1 MATTDTQ
8 QAAQFSA
15 EAAVSAAEAKQYLI
29 EAQQGYQDTSA
40 AAQEAKDAAAA
51 AATSEQNAT
60 YSEANAAQS
69 AAAAVDA
76 KADAEAAASS
86 ASDYAKNKFTF
97 YKTAS
102 DPDGTIAGLAAT
114 TDGQSFWVAQGPDAL
129 SAAWQYQNKA
139 GVAVLQAKQPGTAAI
154 TGTIREFPTLAAAQA
169 DADAGN
175 IPVGSTAY
183 YRSPDDSALA
193 VEVINN
199 AGTLQPTG
207 RKMPSQSSVDNVRS
221 AIGTAAG
228 EVLARES
235 IFADIE
241 KTGNWTRTDTS
252 QWAVGVVSDG
262 LVLNFIDLWLDNI
275 SGINRV
281 NVKVYARSADG
292 ANVFPGAPTDTLLSS
307 TDITAADL
315 GITNALASGYQLA
328 RMMVPPVSIPLGVIA
343 LFVVTGLNSSGG
355 RAYIGCGRA
364 DITPSEAAGL
374 INSQGGFWNS
384 VSDAGWKVTTNTT
397 DSLYRLAYRVGFFS
411 SAAEKEQAFIASKTQ
426 IASAPG
432 NRPDLYR
439 VGSTLNTQWYAW
451 ALGFNGVS
459 SAFDV
464 ISLYHQ
470 NLSAVSRVDY
480 RVVIRAIGN
489 ASAKI
494 PLGKMDTD
502 REVYSGSINPPAG
515 DITSF
520 TEVDYPVPGLII
532 PPGYFAAI
540 EIHAF
545 DASGAIANIGCQAH
559 DYAGGAVPTDIGLGY
574 FVNRIANAWNV
585 IADTK
590 GLAYK
595 LSKAVWETAESR
607 LAHLSDS
614 IQSTSAD
621 MATVSTTVSAMNT
634 YETEKLFE
642 KSSDSLRWSY
652 STMAESMRF
661 WRWAVPI
668 SEEASKLQSVAMWL
682 DGVSLNTIIQCDV
695 YLRLKTD
702 ETSTSG
708 PGVLPGD
715 IIAFTGN
722 VTPLPTDT
730 SMTKITLPIDSLVV
744 PDGYF
749 PIVAVTAYYSAG
761 VSGNLGSGSKSYSAG
776 DNPAMYQKGWYS
788 RFDRAGWA
796 SIDNGAYAAIAV
808 SAVLVTTQDL
818 QEKIASLESGSDEAA
833 DYSGDSIDRYAPHVA
848 ATGLTAAITGNAI
861 IRGSAKPISGT
872 LTFDSTT
879 VGSKTV
885 ASSLVPTS
893 GSVQWP
899 SNPNAWL
906 GEKRISNVTVTNTA
920 TGTALTPVTH
930 YNVDSYGGK
939 LRGLTATTYAVSVA
953 FTYTRERYDLIQI
966 DPTSLVMSVKKG
978 TERAFDVQEYRPAPD
993 AGKVALY
1000 YVLVAGNTLEFDPVH
1015 RYVDLGGEMLDGK
1028 DYGLLRQHNRRNLQ
1042 KTLARLNRGQAIT
1055 LVGHGDSITAVSNI
1069 NSPATTPNG
1078 TTRDLQRFL
1087 QGGYGSDTLT
1097 NLYPAQDW
1105 GDGGGAIHVSIGWNR
1120 VLKKY
1125 FEDVFGS
1132 VVTYYNFGMSGTT
1145 SASGA
1150 GSDRLGAI
1158 TALSP
1163 HLTVVGFG
1171 MNDNAGS
1178 TLYGNLM
1185 TIINTL
1191 KAAGSEVVLMPVPR
1205 TSNTEDGR
1213 YTQDQTR
1220 YMNRQVYRAAIDGGA
1235 AYAPADWLTDDN
1247 SKGGMGIATTSLT
1260 GSDLRNHPGG
1270 YEMSIYGKALV
1281 NVFC

>member
-1 MATTDTQ
+1 MAEVPLPTPTDNAVPSTDIRD
-8 QAAQFSA
+8 AVYAGAMLDKVVTSTDPKYIDRLGGEHYTVDGIKA
-15 EAAVSAAEAKQYLI
+15 EGDKVVEETRQNLIPLSRQYM
-29 EAQQGYQDTSA
+29 
-40 AAQEAKDAAAA
+40 
-51 AATSEQNAT
+51 
-60 YSEANAAQS
+60 
-69 AAAAVDA
+69 
-76 KADAEAAASS
+76 
-86 ASDYAKNKFTF
+86 
-97 YKTAS
+97 
-102 DPDGTIAGLAAT
+102 
-114 TDGQSFWVAQGPDAL
+114 
-129 SAAWQYQNKA
+129 
-139 GVAVLQAKQPGTAAI
+139 
-154 TGTIREFPTLAAAQA
+154 TLAAAQA
-169 DADAGN
+169 DIAN
-175 IPVGSTAY
+175 IPSGSATY
-183 YRSPDDSALA
+183 VRSTDGSSLA
-193 VEVINN
+193 EEYINN

-221 AIGTAAG
+221 AIGAATG
-228 EVLARES
+228 EMLSRES

-262 LVLNFIDLWLDNI
+262 RVLNFIDLWLSNI

-292 ANVFPGAPTDTLLSS
+292 ATVFPGASTDTLLSS

-328 RMMVPPVSIPLGVIA
+328 RMMVPPVSIPAGLIA
-343 LFVVTGLNSSGG
+343 LFVVTGLDSSGNQ
-355 RAYIGCGRA
+355 AFIGCGRA
-364 DITPSEAAGL
+364 DVDSGAAPAL
-374 INSQGGFWNS
+374 INSQGGFWN
-384 VSDAGWKVTTNTT
+384 DITGAGWRTVTNTT

-411 SAAEKEQAFIASKTQ
+411 SAAEDVRAFVKSVSPVKSVA
-426 IASAPG
+426 G
-432 NRPDLYR
+432 NSNDYAI
-439 VGSTLNTQWYAW
+439 GSTTSTQWYAW

-459 SAFDV
+459 GAFDV

-470 NLSAVSRVDY
+470 NLSAVARIDY
-480 RVVIRAIGN
+480 RVVLRATDS
-489 ASAKI
+489 ASAGT
-494 PLGKMDTD
+494 PLGALATD
-502 REVYSGSINPPAG
+502 REVYSGSITPPAG
-515 DITSF
+515 DVTSF
-520 TEVDYPVPGLII
+520 TEVDYPVPGLVV
-532 PPGYFAAI
+532 PSGFFVGI

-545 DASGAIANIGCQAH
+545 DASGAVANIGCQAH
-559 DYAGGAVPTDIGLGY
+559 DYTGETPPTDIGLGY
-574 FVNRIANAWNV
+574 YVNRAGNV
-585 IADTK
+585 WRIITSAK

-595 LSKAVWETAESR
+595 LSKATWETTDSR
-607 LAHLSDS
+607 LARVSDS
-614 IQSTSAD
+614 VID
-621 MATVSTTVSAMNT
+621 MSSELTTVSATVSSMNT
-634 YETEKLFE
+634 YETDTLFE
-642 KSSDSLRWSY
+642 RASDNLQWSY
-652 STMAESMRF
+652 SSMAESARF
-661 WRWAVPI
+661 WRWAAPVFADF
-668 SEEASKLQSVAMWL
+668 STLKSVAMWL
-682 DGVSLNTIIQCDV
+682 DGVSLNTILQCDV
-695 YLRLKTD
+695 YLRLTTD
-702 ETSTSG
+702 QTSTSG
-708 PGVLPGD
+708 PGVLSGD
-715 IIAFTGN
+715 RIAFTGN

-730 SMTKITLPIDSLVV
+730 SMTKITLPVDRLAV
-744 PDGYF
+744 PAGYF
-749 PIVAVTAYYSAG
+749 PIVVVTAYYSAG

-776 DNPAMYQKGWYS
+776 DNPAMYQKGWYQ
-788 RFDRAGWA
+788 RFDRTGWQTIA
-796 SIDNGAYAAIAV
+796 NGTYAAVAV
-808 SAVLVTTQDL
+808 SAVLVTAQDL
-818 QEKIASLESGSDEAA
+818 QEKIASLESGSDVTA
-833 DYSGDSIDRYAPHVA
+833 DYSGDSIDRYAPQVA

-861 IRGSAKPISGT
+861 IRGTAKPISGT
-872 LTFDSTT
+872 LTFDATT
-879 VGSKTV
+879 VGSTTV
-885 ASSLVPTS
+885 ASSLVQAS
-893 GSVQWP
+893 AAAQWP

-920 TGTALTPVTH
+920 TGAALTPGTH

-966 DPTSLVMSVKKG
+966 DPTSLALSVKKG

-1000 YVLVAGNTLEFDPVH
+1000 YVLVAGSTLEFDPVH

-1185 TIINTL
+1185 TIISTL

-1247 SKGGMGIATTSLT
+1247 SKGGMGITTTSLT